1 MFFLVGCALQSG
13 EESSCVLY
21 DQCSPFLQM
30 LTNMK
35 QPFPPEIPE
44 LMRDSWLCNV
54 RNVGGISLPE
64 ICCPKQG
71 VVELTPK
78 QKYFFFYNC
87 FGLKVYL

>member
-1 MFFLVGCALQSG
+1 
-13 EESSCVLY
+13 
-21 DQCSPFLQM
+21 M

-78 QKYFFFYNC
+78 QKYFFFYNR
-87 FGLKVYL
+87 FGLKAYFTAY